1 MYVKG
6 PESGEKGA
14 VFSSVPRGKNLTD
27 EATAGQSADFSG
39 APPPGWVWSTKAPHL
54 LEQSVAA
61 RLLGYRVV
69 RGCRQLPKEKILTD
83 PGIENTAGMEAL
95 LVLEHAI
102 WLLPGAGRG
111 PPQGRRR
118 RAGLIASGLGRLG
131 FLQWFALLFLLS
143 PWESMGW
150 D

>member
-1 MYVKG
+1 M
-6 PESGEKGA
+6 
-14 VFSSVPRGKNLTD
+14 
-27 EATAGQSADFSG
+27 
-39 APPPGWVWSTKAPHL
+39 VWSTKAQHL

-61 RLLGYRVV
+61 RLVGNGVI

-83 PGIENTAGMEAL
+83 PGTENTAGMEAL

-102 WLLPGAGRG
+102 LLLPGAGRA
-111 PPQGRRR
+111 PHQGRRR
-118 RAGLIASGLGRLG
+118 KAGLIASGLGRLG
-131 FLQWFALLFLLS
+131 FLLSFALLFILS